1 MAYATTAKILGDTTT
16 YQLSPNVKKY
26 SLRDT
31 GYIETK
37 GGKFQL
43 ERSLDPASP
52 FKGFKLKIVVSADL
66 KSFKMVT
73 TTANG
78 LKEVNIFKGKDT
90 ATNQE
95 QLEYILADLV
105 ARNVIEKA

>member
-31 GYIETK
+31 GFIETK

-78 LKEVNIFKGKDT
+78 LKEVNIFKVKDT

>member
-1 MAYATTAKILGDTTT
+1 
-16 YQLSPNVKKY
+16 
-26 SLRDT
+26 
-31 GYIETK
+31 
-37 GGKFQL
+37 
-43 ERSLDPASP
+43 
-52 FKGFKLKIVVSADL
+52 
-66 KSFKMVT
+66 MVT
-73 TTANG
+73 TTVNG